1 MRRRWLGVPRYI
13 VVWIWIGDI
22 VCGVEMQGDRLDG
35 SVLLLDWY

>member
-1 MRRRWLGVPRYI
+1 MHRRWIGVPRYI

-22 VCGVEMQGDRLDG
+22 VCGVEMQGGCLDG